1 MQVTFKV
8 RNVSGLF
15 FLGIISGF
23 ITGLSI
29 QLPTF
34 RSTELFPFCAI
45 VFSTIMALYATVD
58 ERLHSA
64 WSGVGLVAFGSLAFW
79 IALYVATL
87 ETIVSRFFLPD
98 TSQINTVETLA
109 VFAGGVAG
117 TVAFALA
124 RYLFFGKHQPS
135 QLSLHTILL
144 LSPSVRR
151 TP

>member
-45 VFSTIMALYATVD
+45 VFSTIMALYATSMSDYIPPGAV
-58 ERLHSA
+58 
-64 WSGVGLVAFGSLAFW
+64 W
-79 IALYVATL
+79 
-87 ETIVSRFFLPD
+87 VS
-98 TSQINTVETLA
+98 
-109 VFAGGVAG
+109 
-117 TVAFALA
+117 
-124 RYLFFGKHQPS
+124 
-135 QLSLHTILL
+135 LL
-144 LSPSVRR
+144 LAPWLFGLHF
-151 TP
+151 T